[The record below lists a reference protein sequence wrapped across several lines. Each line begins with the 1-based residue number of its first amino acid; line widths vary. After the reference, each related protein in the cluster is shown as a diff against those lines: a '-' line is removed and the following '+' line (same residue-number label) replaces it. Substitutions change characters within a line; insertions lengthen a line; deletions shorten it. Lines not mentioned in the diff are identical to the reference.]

1 MRHTLLLVAALG
13 LIAAAGPSA
22 LAQDQDKTTQPPA
35 TPATSEPVTPGTTPS
50 ALPATYTQP
59 VMPGQA
65 VSPYAPAYSPSAT
78 PCGYVM
84 PSAHIPGTV
93 MFGSQ
98 YQPLVTN
105 GSVQTMV
112 PQTPYGIASYN
123 QPGIQYGQPYP
134 NPMPAAGSVAGSAIT
149 QPVQNGALQLGGTNT
164 YGGVTYQPIQPGMV
178 YPAGAVGTY
187 SGQPV
192 MLTGYTNGYFD
203 SGMTTTQTGRRGLF
217 GRMRNR

>member
-22 LAQDQDKTTQPPA
+22 PAQDQDKTTQPPA
-35 TPATSEPVTPGTTPS
+35 TPATSEPAIQPPATTGTTPS

-65 VSPYAPAYSPSAT
+65 VSPYAQAYSPAAT

-84 PSAHIPGTV
+84 PSAYVPGTV

-105 GSVQTMV
+105 GSV
-112 PQTPYGIASYN
+112 PQFMPSG
-123 QPGIQYGQPYP
+123 QPIIQYGQPTA
-134 NPMPAAGSVAGSAIT
+134 MPAAG
-149 QPVQNGALQLGGTNT
+149 
-164 YGGVTYQPIQPGMV
+164 
-178 YPAGAVGTY
+178 
-187 SGQPV
+187 
-192 MLTGYTNGYFD
+192 
-203 SGMTTTQTGRRGLF
+203 
-217 GRMRNR
+217 